1 MKKGLLVKNNT
12 KRKVNQIEKVADG
25 PSAQVGFEDGEKRQ
39 GDEEMKAMDE
49 EQND

>member
-1 MKKGLLVKNNT
+1 MKSNT

-25 PSAQVGFEDGEKRQ
+25 PSAQVGFEDG
-39 GDEEMKAMDE
+39 DEEMKAMTE